1 MFQQANF
8 DCRVA
13 AVRVK
18 VMCQTFTN
26 SGIGSSA
33 VAVQRDYS
41 CSRESDCAHRATA
54 ACRVQ
59 QLNLNG

>member
-1 MFQQANF
+1 MFQQASF

-33 VAVQRDYS
+33 AAVQHDYS
-41 CSRESDCAHRATA
+41 CSRESDCEYRATA
-54 ACRVQ
+54 ECRVR